1 MHTVVVDLGKILED
15 VTGVSGWVWV
25 DGPDTRCGIDYWF
38 EGPDGQLASVSI
50 DQGAMTVSVD
60 GEVIFE
66 TDDYE
71 ADCTVEVNY
80 EVG

>member
-1 MHTVVVDLGKILED
+1 MRTVVDLGKLLED
-15 VTGVSGWVWV
+15 LTGVSGWIAV

-38 EGPDGQLASVSI
+38 EGPDGQLAYINI

-60 GEVIFE
+60 GEVVFE
-66 TDDYE
+66 TDNYQ
-71 ADCTVEVNY
+71 ADCPKEVFY